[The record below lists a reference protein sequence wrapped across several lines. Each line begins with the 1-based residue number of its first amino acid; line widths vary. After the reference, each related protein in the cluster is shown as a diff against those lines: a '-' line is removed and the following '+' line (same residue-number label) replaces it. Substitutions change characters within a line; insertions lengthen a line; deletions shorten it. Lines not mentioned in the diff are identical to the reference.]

1 MLDRSFFSFPFSPSS
16 LSFWIFFSFWVGV
29 LVRWVSFCGLSR
41 MIMESELEMLLYVDS
56 WPLSGPVISVLS
68 VEAVYCIGVALVPPE

>member
-1 MLDRSFFSFPFSPSS
+1 
-16 LSFWIFFSFWVGV
+16 
-29 LVRWVSFCGLSR
+29 
-41 MIMESELEMLLYVDS
+41 MESELEMLLYVDS

>member
-1 MLDRSFFSFPFSPSS
+1 M
-16 LSFWIFFSFWVGV
+16 
-29 LVRWVSFCGLSR
+29 RWVSFCGLSR

-68 VEAVYCIGVALVPPE
+68 VEAVYCVGVALVPPE